1 METLNSL
8 KNHLL
13 IAMPSLEGDF
23 FGGSITYLCE
33 HNAEGAMGLVL
44 NKPSDFSF
52 AEICDQLNIARRE
65 HITPLI
71 MTGGPVGPD
80 QGFVLHQESGNWGA
94 TMHIDESAHLTSS
107 RDILQ
112 AIAQG
117 TGPQNYVLGL
127 GYAGWSAG
135 QLDQELRDNSWLTLE
150 ATPDLLFNLDH
161 RDVYQ
166 VALSKLGV
174 SAEFLSSE
182 AGHA

>member
-1 METLNSL
+1 M
-8 KNHLL
+8 
-13 IAMPSLEGDF
+13 
-23 FGGSITYLCE
+23 Y
-33 HNAEGAMGLVL
+33 
-44 NKPSDFSF
+44 
-52 AEICDQLNIARRE
+52 
-65 HITPLI
+65 
-71 MTGGPVGPD
+71 
-80 QGFVLHQESGNWGA
+80 
-94 TMHIDESAHLTSS
+94 IDESAHLTSS

-117 TGPQNYVLGL
+117 TGPQNYILGL

-150 ATPDLLFNLDH
+150 ATPDLLFHLDH